1 MNLFLNYSVQ
11 LYIKQGVINA
21 NDKHALMREYSRLM
35 TENARENDRT
45 SSTGQVSVFAFD

>member
-21 NDKHALMREYSRLM
+21 NDKHALMREYVRLM
-35 TENARENDRT
+35 SEETREFDRT
-45 SSTGQVSVFAFD
+45 SSVGQVSVFAFD